1 MADRTKGLKKGN
13 EPKGK
18 ATAKTIEQTTTSKRE
33 NVKKSTRVKFTTALE
48 KHIIDSLKIEA
59 IKRGKR
65 PADIIEL
72 ALSKELGL
80 PYEK

>member
-18 ATAKTIEQTTTSKRE
+18 ATAKTIKQTTTAKRE
-33 NVKKSTRVKFTTALE
+33 NVKKSTRIKFTTALE
-48 KHIIDSLKIEA
+48 KKIIDALKIEA
-59 IKRGKR
+59 VKRDKR

-80 PYEK
+80 

>member
-18 ATAKTIEQTTTSKRE
+18 ATAKTIEQTTTAKRE
-33 NVKKSTRVKFTTALE
+33 NVKKSTRIKFTTALE
-48 KHIIDSLKIEA
+48 KKIIDALKIEA
-59 IKRGKR
+59 VKRDKR

-80 PYEK
+80 